1 MRAWRIRVVC
11 EDGGA
16 LTMTRAAARFVA
28 ALVAI
33 LPAGV
38 GIWWAV
44 FDARKRAWHD
54 RWTGTRVVRTAT
66 PSKR

>member
-1 MRAWRIRVVC
+1 
-11 EDGGA
+11 
-16 LTMTRAAARFVA
+16 MTRAAARFVA